1 MSSQDRIKWNAR
13 YRNSGRVIR
22 DPELF
27 LKSLGDSLPH
37 GGRALDVGGG
47 DGRNAIWLAGRG
59 LDVTVVDISDE
70 GLAAAEA
77 AANLAGVS
85 LHAVQADL
93 EQTPLPAGPW
103 DLICDFHFLLRPL
116 FSDFVDALAPGG
128 HLVFVHPTMSNLGHH
143 DRPGPAY
150 LLEDGEL
157 PQLVRA
163 LETLYYWEGWTSEN
177 RHEARLLARKPPLP

>member
-13 YRNSGRVIR
+13 YRSSGRVIR
-22 DPELF
+22 EPELF
-27 LKSLGDSLPH
+27 LRSLDDSLPH
-37 GGRALDVGGG
+37 SGRALDVGGG

-70 GLAAAEA
+70 GLAAARA
-77 AANLAGVS
+77 AASRAGVS

-103 DLICDFHFLLRPL
+103 DLICDFRFLLRPL
-116 FSDFVDALAPGG
+116 FSAFIDALAPGG
-128 HLVFVHPTMSNLGHH
+128 HLVFVHPTMSNLQHH

-177 RHEARLLARKPPLP
+177 RHESRLLARKPPLS